1 LSSTPA
7 RTAGGVP
14 PLAQAAR
21 NRVSV
26 LVEVAGDP
34 PVLVTQI
41 ALCDIGQLLPA
52 HASGGAMNVMSKA
65 DAPLTWV
72 QPRRQGG
79 ISKTATGVVLDS
91 DELTRLI
98 DIAGE
103 EQRASARQRRHRR
116 SRLVRYAV
124 TVPSEANCGA

>member
-1 LSSTPA
+1 
-7 RTAGGVP
+7 VP

-41 ALCDIGQLLPA
+41 RTVRHRAVAPGACL
-52 HASGGAMNVMSKA
+52 GGAMNVISKA

-72 QPRRQGG
+72 QPLRQGG
-79 ISKTATGVVLDS
+79 ISIGQEGD
-91 DELTRLI
+91 RC
-98 DIAGE
+98 G
-103 EQRASARQRRHRR
+103 ARQRRTDAANRHSPRDRTTCECETTATPRR
-116 SRLVRYAV
+116 RDWCATR
-124 TVPSEANCGA
+124 